1 MTINAAESV
10 CAGQGA
16 RDSLEAV
23 DVFGGLS
30 TLVDFHLVEPAM
42 DSLDNPRFSL
52 LETIRLF
59 ARERLI
65 QAGETHQFDRRHAEF
80 FLSIMIKAGTGF
92 ETKDERSWYAHIDR
106 DLPDLRAALGW
117 LHGASRIADMLA
129 GASALGPYWLYRGQF
144 AEGRHWLALALAGST
159 AGAVTVRARAQGWS
173 ARLALEDGWGS
184 INPGEA
190 PTVITEL
197 EAVRTAMANAQDRR
211 GEMRASQHLS
221 YALRLYGDHERATG
235 VTDESLA
242 VCHEPELG
250 WWKAELLHRKALL
263 SQQAGDDR
271 AAAELARNCI
281 AAAETSGNERIRS
294 GHSKHWR
301 RAPAAAMPKSSRT
314 RCWRCSSCRSRLVIA
329 RGWPPH

>member
-1 MTINAAESV
+1 MNRCLPATTHPGRCSIEVRSDTPPRHRSLYQTIRWSHDLLDPATQVVFRRLSVLWGAWSIDVAESV

-16 RDSLEAV
+16 RDSLEVV

-117 LHGASRIADMLA
+117 LH
-129 GASALGPYWLYRGQF
+129 
-144 AEGRHWLALALAGST
+144 
-159 AGAVTVRARAQGWS
+159 
-173 ARLALEDGWGS
+173 
-184 INPGEA
+184 
-190 PTVITEL
+190 
-197 EAVRTAMANAQDRR
+197 
-211 GEMRASQHLS
+211 
-221 YALRLYGDHERATG
+221 
-235 VTDESLA
+235 
-242 VCHEPELG
+242 
-250 WWKAELLHRKALL
+250 
-263 SQQAGDDR
+263 
-271 AAAELARNCI
+271 
-281 AAAETSGNERIRS
+281 
-294 GHSKHWR
+294 R
-301 RAPAAAMPKSSRT
+301 RA
-314 RCWRCSSCRSRLVIA
+314 
-329 RGWPPH
+329 G